1 MNCLFSHFIYMLIMG
16 SGFLGYD
23 YCVVGGVVPNG
34 LKDYSALIFKGQAV
48 LQQLPYFV
56 VIP

>member
-1 MNCLFSHFIYMLIMG
+1 MLIMG